1 MHNKVTNISVVF
13 KGIKKRARKA
23 NRHVEHLNTIHDN
36 KHQVLTPE
44 DFNAYERKAW
54 ELIDTLGYKNVTA
67 GAIHVQHSDTDG
79 GVMSVLP
86 IELFPKQKQLIA
98 R

>member
-1 MHNKVTNISVVF
+1 MHNKVTNISVTF
-13 KGIKKRARKA
+13 NGIKKRARKTTF
-23 NRHVEHLNTIHDN
+23 HVERLDMIYDD

-44 DFNAYERKAW
+44 DFNRYERKAW
-54 ELIDTLGYKNVTA
+54 DLIDSLGYRGVTT
-67 GAIHVQHSDTDG
+67 GSISVNYGDTDG
-79 GVMSVLP
+79 GILS